1 MLAKLEN
8 QTEPVLDFHY
18 IGSECRCV
26 YLMSTCSRQC
36 PSLPKENSNNALQE
50 SPAANTPIQ
59 DAVTTA
65 VLELMEGEIV
75 SFGDIARKAGHPRAA
90 RAAGTILSKS
100 GDTLPWWR
108 VVYADGHLPPCNP
121 GLQAERLIAEGV
133 QVHGFRVLA
142 SPLGRFRRAQS

>member
-1 MLAKLEN
+1 MPKPVRRKLK
-8 QTEPVLDFHY
+8 QRFA
-18 IGSECRCV
+18 G
-26 YLMSTCSRQC
+26 
-36 PSLPKENSNNALQE
+36 K
-50 SPAANTPIQ
+50 PAANTPIQ

-90 RAAGTILSKS
+90 RATGTILSKS

-133 QVHGFRVLA
+133 QVNGFRVLA
-142 SPLGRFRRAQS
+142 SPLGRFRRAQSKRDSQSLSE